1 MTDKKIKSEKK
12 FKESFGTNPWDPWSA
27 KANLDETSEA
37 QLAKYL
43 LSRGINPQY
52 VAKNTKIAHSKSNQ
66 FKQWVQYHRE
76 ENELEEDMGHI
87 AMRNGA
93 KTHQRKQE
101 YQKASS
107 AYKEIKTPV
116 GPGHHSEEVVD
127 EAFKMPPETA
137 AEKMQ
142 RLHQKIRKEKG
153 LPDPD
158 HYLKLAKQKQKEID
172 DMKNEEVEELDDP
185 KGTMTRVAEKTPSKK
200 LNLIKTIYR
209 ESRGIKED
217 TYDHEKDDKDP
228 ARVYGKA
235 PKLDKETEKNKK
247 TKESEQA
254 AATLSGGTTLTKQ
267 DRDDI
272 ELDPTMKVRSDPS
285 DKDDK
290 KLIKQGIKQDK

>member
-52 VAKNTKIAHSKSNQ
+52 VAKDTKIAHSKSNQ
-66 FKQWVQYHRE
+66 FKQWAQYHRE
-76 ENELEEDMGHI
+76 E
-87 AMRNGA
+87 
-93 KTHQRKQE
+93 K
-101 YQKASS
+101 
-107 AYKEIKTPV
+107 
-116 GPGHHSEEVVD
+116 VVD